1 MRDSAPSPA
10 KPRPRGRPRLAPD
23 AQASRKALL
32 RAGLA
37 QLTERGYV
45 AVRLDDIVAAAGV
58 TKGAFYHHFSSK
70 ADYGAVL
77 IAEYD
82 AFFRARIAQSLERAD
97 LPPLERLRD
106 FTEMAEAGMARF
118 DFRRGCLIGNLGQ
131 EMGALP
137 ETYRAKLIAVF
148 EGWQGMTATC
158 LRAAQAAGEI
168 DVNQDPDALAAL
180 FWTGWEGA
188 VLRAKLERNPA
199 PLRQFSAGFLRLISK
214 QRSSP

>member
-1 MRDSAPSPA
+1 MIEPA
-10 KPRPRGRPRLAPD
+10 NQNPRPRGRPRLAPD

-58 TKGAFYHHFSSK
+58 TKGAFYHHFRSK
-70 ADYGAVL
+70 ADYGAAL

-82 AFFRARIAQSLERAD
+82 AFFRARIARSLGRAD
-97 LPPLERLRD
+97 LAPLARLQD
-106 FTEMAEAGMARF
+106 FAKMAETGMARF
-118 DFRRGCLIGNLGQ
+118 DFRRGCLVGNLGQ
-131 EMGALP
+131 EMASLP
-137 ETYRAKLIAVF
+137 KEYRAMLIAVL
-148 EGWQGMTATC
+148 EGWQDMTATC
-158 LRAAQAAGEI
+158 LRAAQDAGEI
-168 DVNQDPDALAAL
+168 ASDQDPETLAAL

-199 PLRQFSAGFLRLISK
+199 PLRQFSAGFLRLVSK
-214 QRSSP
+214 

>member
-1 MRDSAPSPA
+1 MHDTSPLSA

-23 AQASRKALL
+23 MQASRKALL

-58 TKGAFYHHFSSK
+58 TKGAFYHHFRSK

-82 AFFRARIAQSLERAD
+82 TFFRARIAQSLDRSD
-97 LPPLERLRD
+97 LTPLERLRN
-106 FTEMAEAGMARF
+106 FAKMAEAGMARF
-118 DFRRGCLIGNLGQ
+118 DFCRGCLIGNLGQ

-137 ETYRAKLIAVF
+137 EEYRVKLIAVF
-148 EGWQGMTATC
+148 EGWQRMTATC

-168 DVNQDPDALAAL
+168 DANDDPDALAAL

-214 QRSSP
+214 QRSFP